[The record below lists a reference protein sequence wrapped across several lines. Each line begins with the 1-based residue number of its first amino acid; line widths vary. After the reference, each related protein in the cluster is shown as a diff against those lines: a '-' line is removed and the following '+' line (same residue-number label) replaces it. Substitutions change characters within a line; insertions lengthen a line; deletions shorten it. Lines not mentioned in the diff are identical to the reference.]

1 MNLRI
6 EKAKTLLKNGG
17 IQVSEVA
24 AKVGYGDPLAFSKVF
39 KARTGRSPREY
50 KEEKRKLVVKG
61 KKGIIRNL
69 RTDSVI
75 YFTKKKLSVCARIY
89 KILVSGREFLCHKK
103 CYRKLLPG
111 ISCNKTTI
119 INIKVHILNKFLVV

>member
-6 EKAKTLLKNGG
+6 EKAKTLLKNGD

-24 AKVGYGDPLAFSKVF
+24 AKSRDMEIRWLFPRYF

-61 KKGIIRNL
+61 KKGGL
-69 RTDSVI
+69 
-75 YFTKKKLSVCARIY
+75 Y
-89 KILVSGREFLCHKK
+89 
-103 CYRKLLPG
+103 G
-111 ISCNKTTI
+111 I
-119 INIKVHILNKFLVV
+119 

>member
-6 EKAKTLLKNGG
+6 EKAKTLLKNGD

-75 YFTKKKLSVCARIY
+75 YFTKKKT
-89 KILVSGREFLCHKK
+89 LCL
-103 CYRKLLPG
+103 CQ
-111 ISCNKTTI
+111 
-119 INIKVHILNKFLVV
+119 NI